1 MGLFDFLRNLFG
13 APRPRSLGPTTIRTA
28 RPASRLPQ
36 QPSATNV
43 VPPKPPPPQPKSLNL
58 DAKQFAPIS
67 SLRAKL
73 EASTLVN
80 IWSSGWFGRRDV
92 IPPAADRRTSIIDR
106 AMVGA
111 GLTTPE
117 ELAEI
122 HRAGDEMMRLKP
134 DLALAEQQANEALQR
149 SREERQALKQ
159 QKKREAAERDRL
171 RKEAVANRKSTDI
184 IFLGRGV
191 SKGLADRRAN
201 VEKLQAGGLP
211 VLATPADI
219 AAALGIPITRLR
231 WLAFHSEAAARTHY
245 IHFSVPKKSG
255 GLREL
260 CTPHKTLARCQ
271 EWILT
276 QILEKISAHE
286 SAHGFVHGRNTV
298 SNARPHVRQA
308 AVINVDMKDFFPTIT
323 FRRVGGIFKS
333 LGYSPAAS
341 AILALLC
348 TEAPRRI
355 VEYAGK
361 TFHVATGPRA
371 LPQGACTSP
380 ALSNLA
386 ARGMDSRFAKLSAKL
401 NWTYTR
407 YADDLTF
414 SARAENVK
422 QSGYLL
428 ARVRHI
434 AQDEGFTIN
443 EKKTRI
449 QRAGNQQTVT
459 GIVVNK
465 YPNIPRRELRRL
477 RALLHRAKKEGL
489 AAQNRENR
497 PHFES
502 WLRGMISY
510 VSMVNAKQG
519 QALRVAFNAVRA
531 QK

>member
-1 MGLFDFLRNLFG
+1 MGLFDFLRSLFG
-13 APRPRSLGPTTIRTA
+13 APPPPRLGPTAIRSN
-28 RPASRLPQ
+28 RPAARFSA
-36 QPSATNV
+36 QPAPPRPP
-43 VPPKPPPPQPKSLNL
+43 PPKPKTLNL
-58 DAKQFAPIS
+58 AADQFAPIS
-67 SLRAKL
+67 GKEAKDQAKKIGRPL
-73 EASTLVN
+73 
-80 IWSSGWFGRRDV
+80 WSNPWFGRRDL
-92 IPPAADRRTSIIDR
+92 IPPASDPRTLMIDR

-117 ELAEI
+117 ALAEI
-122 HRAGDEMMRLKP
+122 HRVGDEMARVKP
-134 DLALAEQQANEALQR
+134 DLVMAEYQASQAVAR
-149 SREERQALKQ
+149 SNEEREVLKQ
-159 QKKREAAERDRL
+159 QKKREAAERERL
-171 RKEAVANRKSTDI
+171 RREAVATRKASDI

-201 VEKLQAGGLP
+201 VEKLNAAGLP

-219 AAALGIPITRLR
+219 AAALGLPIKRLR
-231 WLAFHSEAAARTHY
+231 WLAFHSDAATRTHY
-245 IHFSVPKKSG
+245 IHFTVPKKSG
-255 GLREL
+255 GTREL
-260 CTPHKTLARCQ
+260 CTPHKTLARSQ

-276 QILEKISAHE
+276 QILEKLPAHD
-286 SAHGFVHGRNTV
+286 SAHGFVPGRNTV

-323 FRRVGGIFKS
+323 FPRVCGIFKC

-348 TEAPRRI
+348 TEAPRRT

-361 TFHVATGPRA
+361 PFHVATGPRA

-386 ARGMDSRFAKLSAKL
+386 ARGLDSRFSNLCAKL

-414 SARAENVK
+414 STHAANVK

-449 QRAGNQQTVT
+449 QRAGNQQSVT

-465 YPNIPRRELRRL
+465 FPNIPRREIRNL
-477 RALLHRAKKEGL
+477 RALLHCANKEGL
-489 AAQNRENR
+489 AAQNRQNR

-510 VSMVNAKQG
+510 VSMVNPKQG
-519 QALRVAFNAVRA
+519 QALKVAFNSVRLE
-531 QK
+531 KSS